1 MGSSSN
7 ESNSLIVCNMK
18 YLAIL
23 AILFS
28 PSWPPSPKP
37 RLMPKPLPPT
47 TVDTMAVDTDT
58 ADTAVDTDTADTA
71 DTTVTDTAD
80 TVVLT
85 DTVVTTT
92 ARGLLMP
99 NLKQRL
105 MPKLESH
112 TTALLMV
119 PILMVSVP
127 TVPILMLSVDTTV
140 MVS

>member
-23 AILFS
+23 AMLFS

-47 TVDTMAVDTDT
+47 TVGTMA
-58 ADTAVDTDTADTA
+58 AD
-71 DTTVTDTAD
+71 TDTAD

-85 DTVVTTT
+85 DTVITTT

-99 NLKQRL
+99 NLKQ

-127 TVPILMLSVDTTV
+127 TVPTLMLSVDTTV

>member
-23 AILFS
+23 AMLFS

-47 TVDTMAVDTDT
+47 TVDTMAVE
-58 ADTAVDTDTADTA
+58 ADTA

-85 DTVVTTT
+85 DTVVTIT
-92 ARGLLMP
+92 ARGLLML
-99 NLKQRL
+99 NLKQ

-140 MVS
+140 MVA

>member
-58 ADTAVDTDTADTA
+58 ADT
-71 DTTVTDTAD
+71 
-80 TVVLT
+80 VVLT
-85 DTVVTTT
+85 DTVVTIT

-99 NLKQRL
+99 NLKQRPK
-105 MPKLESH
+105 PKLESH

-127 TVPILMLSVDTTV
+127 TVPILMLSADTTV
-140 MVS
+140 TVS

>member
-23 AILFS
+23 AMLFS

-58 ADTAVDTDTADTA
+58 ADTAV
-71 DTTVTDTAD
+71 TDTAD

-85 DTVVTTT
+85 DTVVPTT

-119 PILMVSVP
+119 PILMVS
-127 TVPILMLSVDTTV
+127 
-140 MVS
+140 

>member
-23 AILFS
+23 AMLFS

-58 ADTAVDTDTADTA
+58 ADT
-71 DTTVTDTAD
+71 TVTDTAD

-99 NLKQRL
+99 NQRL